1 MKCKFAGFDGC
12 ELKSLR
18 YAGDQANTKEN
29 IEWISMMDENNTY
42 VKVAAFLTDFHVSK
56 DSKSTL
62 NPGEDYTD
70 YQWWLARPEGGEW

>member
-1 MKCKFAGFDGC
+1 MWKKRSEIVFLPLLTIATSVF
-12 ELKSLR
+12 
-18 YAGDQANTKEN
+18 Q
-29 IEWISMMDENNTY
+29 Y

-70 YQWWLARPEGGEW
+70 YQWWLGYTEDGSWQLLTWGY